1 MQIRQAEQH
10 MPTSLRGIAQKAG
23 KDPDHKFGN
32 LYELLNEGNLRWCF
46 SKINRKASP
55 GVDEVDYEMF
65 SENLAENIEEL
76 TADLKGKRYHAK
88 LVKRRYIPKGS
99 GRRPLGIPVV
109 ADKVVQTGAAEILLA
124 IYEEDFL
131 PCSHGYRRG
140 RGPQKAALEL
150 SQTLQRGLYR
160 WVLDADIKG
169 FFDNIDHDWMIRMLA
184 ERIADQSFLD
194 LIRKW
199 LKAGILEEDGS
210 VIHPVTGTPQG
221 GVVSAVLANIYLH
234 YVLDLWF
241 EKVVKV
247 RCSGQVTMMRFAD
260 DFVCC
265 FQHEDDACRFHDV
278 LGKRLGK
285 YNLTLS
291 AEKTRLL
298 RFSRFETENNNAFAF
313 LGFDYRWGKSRAGKP
328 LVRMS
333 TSSKKYAAAL
343 QSMREW
349 IREIRGKKRI
359 TEIFTTLKQ
368 KMQGYWNYYGVCGNS
383 NRLWGYQREVQR
395 IVHKWLNR
403 RSQRKSYNWKGF
415 NSMWKHFRIP
425 NPRIIAYWDRSLP
438 LYEAN

>member
-65 SENLAENIEEL
+65 SENLDENINEL
-76 TADLKGKRYHAK
+76 TADLKAKRYHAK
-88 LVKRRYIPKGS
+88 LVKRRYIPKGA

-109 ADKVVQTGAAEILLA
+109 ADKLVQTGAAEILLA

-131 PCSHGYRRG
+131 QCSHGYRRG

-150 SQTLQRGLYR
+150 SQMLQRGLYR

-184 ERIADQSFLD
+184 ERITDQSFLD

-221 GVVSAVLANIYLH
+221 G
-234 YVLDLWF
+234 
-241 EKVVKV
+241 
-247 RCSGQVTMMRFAD
+247 
-260 DFVCC
+260 CC
-265 FQHEDDACRFHDV
+265 F
-278 LGKRLGK
+278 G
-285 YNLTLS
+285 S
-291 AEKTRLL
+291 AR
-298 RFSRFETENNNAFAF
+298 
-313 LGFDYRWGKSRAGKP
+313 
-328 LVRMS
+328 
-333 TSSKKYAAAL
+333 
-343 QSMREW
+343 
-349 IREIRGKKRI
+349 
-359 TEIFTTLKQ
+359 
-368 KMQGYWNYYGVCGNS
+368 
-383 NRLWGYQREVQR
+383 
-395 IVHKWLNR
+395 
-403 RSQRKSYNWKGF
+403 
-415 NSMWKHFRIP
+415 
-425 NPRIIAYWDRSLP
+425 
-438 LYEAN
+438 